1 MAPFAVPFIGGF
13 FKGGLLAK
21 SFNALF
27 FGDLLNSLLGNPIGG
42 FIDRLTG
49 RQDITDDG
57 KDNLGINKKL
67 LDTGRGGGSR
77 SATQAGA
84 LRFMGGADRFSDD
97 APDVIS
103 TNESVLNNIAK
114 NQGLSLGTTIAP
126 QLDAKKVMVEGFTG
140 LVGIIDQINK
150 NIGAIGNSL
159 IETSAIEGSYRK
171 KLMEDLQEEIAE
183 KGKTRARTRFEQSVF
198 NFVTTKRKNIQK
210 ITGNLKQ
217 DLSNALLTSIGL
229 EIFGNEDAEDAA
241 NELSDLIKEG
251 GDKFVEEYG
260 DLPRIDFEGGLL
272 PDIPF
277 YQEGKSEAAKN
288 LEDAGGTLGSFTG
301 IGGPSPIE
309 AFLNLFKFDKEEVRR
324 QNIFGMMSK
333 EPLVE
338 GAFDTSPSFDF
349 SNTNVVPNVF
359 PSTPLS
365 SLSGTTQVIDLR
377 TAQNIAG
384 GDDNT
389 DSNNVT
395 SELDSQIISL
405 DPSRRVSP
413 YEGFTRSV

>member
-1 MAPFAVPFIGGF
+1 MGLPLVAGL

-21 SFNALF
+21 GFNALF

-42 FIDRLTG
+42 FVDRLTG

-57 KDNLGINKKL
+57 KDNLGLNKKL
-67 LDTGRGGGSR
+67 LGTAGRRGGSR

-97 APDVIS
+97 APDVVS

-171 KLMEDLQEEIAE
+171 KLMEDLEEEIAE

-217 DLSNALLTSIGL
+217 DLSNALLTAIGL
-229 EIFGNEDAEDAA
+229 EVFGNEDLGDAA
-241 NELSDLIKEG
+241 DELGNLIKEG
-251 GDKFVEEYG
+251 AESFVEEYG
-260 DLPRIDFEGGLL
+260 DIPRIDFEGGLL

-277 YQEGKSEAAKN
+277 YQEGKSEASKN

-338 GAFDTSPSFDF
+338 GTFDTFPSIDF
-349 SNTNVVPNVF
+349 SNTNITPNVF

-384 GDDNT
+384 GDDT
-389 DSNNVT
+389 APSSVT
-395 SELDSQIISL
+395 SQLDTQVVDL
-405 DPSRRVSP
+405 DPSRRISP
-413 YEGFTRSV
+413 YEGYQRSV

>member
-1 MAPFAVPFIGGF
+1 MAPLAVPFIGGF

-42 FIDRLTG
+42 FVDRLTG

-57 KDNLGINKKL
+57 KDNLGINRKL
-67 LDTGRGGGSR
+67 LDAGRGASR
-77 SATQAGA
+77 GATQAGA

-97 APDVIS
+97 APDVVS

-126 QLDAKKVMVEGFTG
+126 QLDAKRVMVEGFTG

-171 KLMEDLQEEIAE
+171 KLMEDLEEEIAE

-229 EIFGNEDAEDAA
+229 EVFGNEDIEDAA
-241 NELSDLIKEG
+241 NELGNLIKEG

-277 YQEGKSEAAKN
+277 YQEGKSEASKN

-384 GDDNT
+384 GDDT
-389 DSNNVT
+389 APSNVT
-395 SELDSQIISL
+395 SQLDTQVVDL

>member
-42 FIDRLTG
+42 FVDRLTG

-57 KDNLGINKKL
+57 KDNLGINRKL
-67 LDTGRGGGSR
+67 LDAGRGASR
-77 SATQAGA
+77 GATQAGA

-97 APDVIS
+97 APDVVS

-171 KLMEDLQEEIAE
+171 KLMEDLEEEIAE

-229 EIFGNEDAEDAA
+229 EVFGNEDIGNAA
-241 NELSDLIKEG
+241 NELGELIQEG
-251 GDKFVEEYG
+251 ADNFIEEYG
-260 DLPRIDFEGGLL
+260 DIPRIDFEGGLL

-277 YQEGKSEAAKN
+277 YQKGKSEASKN

-309 AFLNLFKFDKEEVRR
+309 AFLNLFKFDKEEARR

-384 GDDNT
+384 GDDT
-389 DSNNVT
+389 APSSVT
-395 SELDSQIISL
+395 SQLDTQVVDL
-405 DPSRRVSP
+405 DPSRRISP
-413 YEGFTRSV
+413 YEGYQRSV

>member
-42 FIDRLTG
+42 FVDRLTG

-57 KDNLGINKKL
+57 KDNLGINRKL
-67 LDTGRGGGSR
+67 LDAGRGASR
-77 SATQAGA
+77 GATQAGA

-97 APDVIS
+97 APDVVS

-171 KLMEDLQEEIAE
+171 KLMEDLEEEIAE

-229 EIFGNEDAEDAA
+229 EVFGNEDIGDAA
-241 NELSDLIKEG
+241 NELGELIQEG
-251 GDKFVEEYG
+251 ADNFIEEYG
-260 DLPRIDFEGGLL
+260 DIPRIDFEGGLL

-277 YQEGKSEAAKN
+277 YQEGKSEASKN

-324 QNIFGMMSK
+324 QNIFGKMSK

-365 SLSGTTQVIDLR
+365 SMSGTTQVIDLR

-384 GDDNT
+384 GDDT
-389 DSNNVT
+389 APSNVT
-395 SELDSQIISL
+395 SQLDTQVVDL
-405 DPSRRVSP
+405 DPSRRISP
-413 YEGFTRSV
+413 YEGYQRSV

>member
-42 FIDRLTG
+42 FVDRLTG

-57 KDNLGINKKL
+57 KDNLGINRKL
-67 LDTGRGGGSR
+67 LDAGRGASR
-77 SATQAGA
+77 GATQAGA

-97 APDVIS
+97 APDVVS

-171 KLMEDLQEEIAE
+171 KLMEDLEEEIAE

-229 EIFGNEDAEDAA
+229 EVFGNEDIGDAA
-241 NELSDLIKEG
+241 NELGELIQEG
-251 GDKFVEEYG
+251 ADNFIEEYG
-260 DLPRIDFEGGLL
+260 DIPRIDFEGGLL

-277 YQEGKSEAAKN
+277 YQEGKSEASKN

-309 AFLNLFKFDKEEVRR
+309 AFLNLFKFDKEEARR

-384 GDDNT
+384 GDDT
-389 DSNNVT
+389 APSSVT
-395 SELDSQIISL
+395 SQLDTQVVDL
-405 DPSRRVSP
+405 DPSRRISP
-413 YEGFTRSV
+413 YEGYQRSV

>member
-42 FIDRLTG
+42 FVDRLTG

-57 KDNLGINKKL
+57 KDNLGINRKL
-67 LDTGRGGGSR
+67 LDAGRGASR
-77 SATQAGA
+77 GATQAGA

-97 APDVIS
+97 APDVVS

-171 KLMEDLQEEIAE
+171 KLMEDLEEEIAE

-229 EIFGNEDAEDAA
+229 EVFGNEDIEDAA
-241 NELSDLIKEG
+241 NELGELIQEG
-251 GDKFVEEYG
+251 ADNFIEEYG

-277 YQEGKSEAAKN
+277 YQEGKSEASKN

-309 AFLNLFKFDKEEVRR
+309 AFLNLFKFDKEEARR

-384 GDDNT
+384 GDDT
-389 DSNNVT
+389 APSSVT
-395 SELDSQIISL
+395 SELDSEIISL
-405 DPSRRVSP
+405 DPSRRISP
-413 YEGFTRSV
+413 YEGYQRSV

>member
-1 MAPFAVPFIGGF
+1 MGF
-13 FKGGLLAK
+13 PLVAGLFKGGLLAK
-21 SFNALF
+21 GFNALF

-42 FIDRLTG
+42 FVDRLTG

-67 LDTGRGGGSR
+67 LGTAGRGGGSR

-84 LRFMGGADRFSDD
+84 LRFLGGDGRLDD
-97 APDVIS
+97 SPNIVS

-126 QLDAKKVMVEGFTG
+126 QLDAKKVMVEGFAG

-171 KLMEDLQEEIAE
+171 KLMEDLEEEITE
-183 KGKTRARTRFEQSVF
+183 KGKTRSRTRFEKSIF
-198 NFVTTKRKNIQK
+198 NFVTTRKKNIQK

-229 EIFGNEDAEDAA
+229 EIFGNEDSGDAD
-241 NELSDLIKEG
+241 NELGELIQEG
-251 GDKFVEEYG
+251 ADNFIEEYG
-260 DLPRIDFEGGLL
+260 DIPRIDFEGGLL

-277 YQEGKSEAAKN
+277 YQEGKSEASKN

-324 QNIFGMMSK
+324 QNIFGKMSK

-338 GAFDTSPSFDF
+338 GTFDTFPSFDF
-349 SNTNVVPNVF
+349 SNTNITPNVF

-365 SLSGTTQVIDLR
+365 SMSGTTQVIDLR

-384 GDDNT
+384 GDDT
-389 DSNNVT
+389 DPNNVT
-395 SELDSQIISL
+395 SELDSEIISL

-413 YEGFTRSV
+413 YEGFSRSV

>member
-1 MAPFAVPFIGGF
+1 MGF
-13 FKGGLLAK
+13 PLVAGLFKGGLLAK
-21 SFNALF
+21 GFNALF

-42 FIDRLTG
+42 FVDRLTG

-67 LDTGRGGGSR
+67 LGTAGRGGGSR

-84 LRFMGGADRFSDD
+84 LRFLGGDGRLDD
-97 APDVIS
+97 SPNIVS

-126 QLDAKKVMVEGFTG
+126 QLDAKKVMVEGFAG

-171 KLMEDLQEEIAE
+171 KLMEDLEEEITE
-183 KGKTRARTRFEQSVF
+183 KGKTRSRTRFEKSIF
-198 NFVTTKRKNIQK
+198 NFVTTRKKNIQK

-229 EIFGNEDAEDAA
+229 EIFGNEDSGDAD
-241 NELSDLIKEG
+241 NELGELIQEG
-251 GDKFVEEYG
+251 ADNFIEEYG

-277 YQEGKSEAAKN
+277 YQEGKSEASKN

-338 GAFDTSPSFDF
+338 GTFDTFPSFDF
-349 SNTNVVPNVF
+349 SNTNITPNVF

-365 SLSGTTQVIDLR
+365 SMSGTTQVIDLR

-384 GDDNT
+384 GDDT
-389 DSNNVT
+389 DPNNVT
-395 SELDSQIISL
+395 SELDSEIISL

-413 YEGFTRSV
+413 YEGFSRSV

>member
-42 FIDRLTG
+42 FVDRLTG

-57 KDNLGINKKL
+57 KDNLGINRKL
-67 LDTGRGGGSR
+67 LDAGRGASR
-77 SATQAGA
+77 GATQAGA

-97 APDVIS
+97 APDVVS

-171 KLMEDLQEEIAE
+171 KLMEDLEEEIAE

-229 EIFGNEDAEDAA
+229 EVFGNEDIEDAA
-241 NELSDLIKEG
+241 NELGELIQEG
-251 GDKFVEEYG
+251 ADNFIEEYG
-260 DLPRIDFEGGLL
+260 DIPRIDFEGGLL

-277 YQEGKSEAAKN
+277 YQEGKSEASKN

-324 QNIFGMMSK
+324 QNIFGKMSK

-365 SLSGTTQVIDLR
+365 SMSGTTQVIDLR

-384 GDDNT
+384 GDDT
-389 DSNNVT
+389 APSNVT
-395 SELDSQIISL
+395 SQLDTQVVDL
-405 DPSRRVSP
+405 DPSRRISP
-413 YEGFTRSV
+413 YEGYQRSV

>member
-1 MAPFAVPFIGGF
+1 MGLPLVAGL

-21 SFNALF
+21 GFNALF

-42 FIDRLTG
+42 FVDRLTG

-57 KDNLGINKKL
+57 KDNLGINRKL
-67 LDTGRGGGSR
+67 LDAGRGASR
-77 SATQAGA
+77 GATQAGA
-84 LRFMGGADRFSDD
+84 LRFLGGADRFSDD
-97 APDVIS
+97 APDVVS

-126 QLDAKKVMVEGFTG
+126 QLDAKRVMVEGFTG

-171 KLMEDLQEEIAE
+171 KLMEDLEEEIAE

-229 EIFGNEDAEDAA
+229 EVFGNEDIEDAA
-241 NELSDLIKEG
+241 NELGNLIKEG

-277 YQEGKSEAAKN
+277 YQEGKSEASKN

-384 GDDNT
+384 GDDT
-389 DSNNVT
+389 APSNVT
-395 SELDSQIISL
+395 SQLDTQVVDL
-405 DPSRRVSP
+405 DPSRRISP

>member
-42 FIDRLTG
+42 FVDRLTG

-57 KDNLGINKKL
+57 KDNLGINRKL
-67 LDTGRGGGSR
+67 LDAGRGASR
-77 SATQAGA
+77 GATQAGA

-97 APDVIS
+97 APDVVS

-171 KLMEDLQEEIAE
+171 KLMEDLEEEIAE

-229 EIFGNEDAEDAA
+229 EVFGNEDIGDAA
-241 NELSDLIKEG
+241 NELGELIQEG
-251 GDKFVEEYG
+251 ADNFIEEYG
-260 DLPRIDFEGGLL
+260 DIPRIDFEGGLL

-277 YQEGKSEAAKN
+277 YQKGKSEASKN

-309 AFLNLFKFDKEEVRR
+309 AFLNLFKFDKEEARR

-384 GDDNT
+384 GDDT
-389 DSNNVT
+389 APSNVT
-395 SELDSQIISL
+395 SQLDTQVVDL
-405 DPSRRVSP
+405 DPSRRISP
-413 YEGFTRSV
+413 YEGYQRSV

>member
-27 FGDLLNSLLGNPIGG
+27 FGDLLNNLLGNPIGG

-57 KDNLGINKKL
+57 KDNLGINRKL
-67 LDTGRGGGSR
+67 LDAGRGASR
-77 SATQAGA
+77 GATQAGA

-97 APDVIS
+97 APDVVS

-171 KLMEDLQEEIAE
+171 KLMEDLEEEIAE

-229 EIFGNEDAEDAA
+229 EVFGNEDIGDAA
-241 NELSDLIKEG
+241 NELGELIQEG
-251 GDKFVEEYG
+251 ADNFIEEYG
-260 DLPRIDFEGGLL
+260 DIPRIDFEGGLL

-277 YQEGKSEAAKN
+277 YQKGKSEASKN

-309 AFLNLFKFDKEEVRR
+309 AFLNLFKFDKEEARR

-384 GDDNT
+384 GDDT
-389 DSNNVT
+389 APSSVT
-395 SELDSQIISL
+395 SQLDTQVVDL
-405 DPSRRVSP
+405 DPSRRISP
-413 YEGFTRSV
+413 YEGFSRSA

>member
-42 FIDRLTG
+42 FVDRLTG

-57 KDNLGINKKL
+57 KDNLGINRKL
-67 LDTGRGGGSR
+67 LDAGRGASR
-77 SATQAGA
+77 GATQAGA
-84 LRFMGGADRFSDD
+84 LRFLGGADRFSDD
-97 APDVIS
+97 APDVVS

-171 KLMEDLQEEIAE
+171 KLMEDLEEEIAE

-229 EIFGNEDAEDAA
+229 EVFGNEDIGDAA
-241 NELSDLIKEG
+241 NELGELIQEG
-251 GDKFVEEYG
+251 ADNFIEEYG

-277 YQEGKSEAAKN
+277 YQEGKSEASKN

-324 QNIFGMMSK
+324 QNIFGKMSK

-365 SLSGTTQVIDLR
+365 SMSGTTQVIDLR

-384 GDDNT
+384 GDDT
-389 DSNNVT
+389 APSNVT
-395 SELDSQIISL
+395 SQLDTQVVDL
-405 DPSRRVSP
+405 DPSRRISP
-413 YEGFTRSV
+413 YEGYQRSV

>member
-1 MAPFAVPFIGGF
+1 MGF
-13 FKGGLLAK
+13 PLVAGLFKGGLLAK
-21 SFNALF
+21 GFNALF

-42 FIDRLTG
+42 FVDRLTG

-67 LDTGRGGGSR
+67 LGTAGRGGGSR

-84 LRFMGGADRFSDD
+84 LRFLGGDGRLDD
-97 APDVIS
+97 SPNIVS

-126 QLDAKKVMVEGFTG
+126 QLDAKKVMVEGFAG

-171 KLMEDLQEEIAE
+171 KLMEDLEEDIAE
-183 KGKTRARTRFEQSVF
+183 KGKTRSRTRFEKSIF
-198 NFVTTKRKNIQK
+198 NFVTTRKKNIQK

-217 DLSNALLTSIGL
+217 DLSNALLTAIGL
-229 EIFGNEDAEDAA
+229 EVFGNEDLGDAA
-241 NELSDLIKEG
+241 DELGNLIKEG
-251 GDKFVEEYG
+251 AESFVEEYG
-260 DLPRIDFEGGLL
+260 DIPRIDFEGGLL

-277 YQEGKSEAAKN
+277 YQEGKSEASKN

-324 QNIFGMMSK
+324 QNIFGKMSK

-338 GAFDTSPSFDF
+338 GTFDTFPSFDF
-349 SNTNVVPNVF
+349 SNTNITPNVF

-365 SLSGTTQVIDLR
+365 SMSGTTQVIDLR

-384 GDDNT
+384 GDDT
-389 DSNNVT
+389 DPNNVT
-395 SELDSQIISL
+395 SELDSEIISL

-413 YEGFTRSV
+413 YEGFSRSV

>member
-42 FIDRLTG
+42 FVDRLTG

-57 KDNLGINKKL
+57 KDNLGINRKL
-67 LDTGRGGGSR
+67 LDAGRGASR
-77 SATQAGA
+77 GATQAGA

-97 APDVIS
+97 APDVVS

-171 KLMEDLQEEIAE
+171 KLMEDLEEEIAE

-229 EIFGNEDAEDAA
+229 EVFGNEDIEDAA
-241 NELSDLIKEG
+241 NELGELIQEG
-251 GDKFVEEYG
+251 ADNFIEEYG

-277 YQEGKSEAAKN
+277 YQEGKSEASKN

-324 QNIFGMMSK
+324 QNIFGKMSK

-365 SLSGTTQVIDLR
+365 SMSGTTQVIDLR

-384 GDDNT
+384 GDDT
-389 DSNNVT
+389 APSNVT
-395 SELDSQIISL
+395 SQLDTQVVDL
-405 DPSRRVSP
+405 DPSRRISP
-413 YEGFTRSV
+413 YEGYQRSV

>member
-1 MAPFAVPFIGGF
+1 MGLPLIGGL
-13 FKGGLLAK
+13 FKGGFLAK
-21 SFNALF
+21 SWNALF
-27 FGDLLNSLLGNPIGG
+27 FGDLLNNLLGNPIGG

-57 KDNLGINKKL
+57 KDNLGINRKL
-67 LDTGRGGGSR
+67 LDAGRGASR
-77 SATQAGA
+77 GATQAGA

-97 APDVIS
+97 APDVVS

-171 KLMEDLQEEIAE
+171 KLMEDLEEEIAE

-229 EIFGNEDAEDAA
+229 EVFGNEDIGNAA
-241 NELSDLIKEG
+241 NELGELIQEG
-251 GDKFVEEYG
+251 ADNFIEEYG
-260 DLPRIDFEGGLL
+260 DIPRIDFEGGLL

-277 YQEGKSEAAKN
+277 YQEGKSEASKN

-309 AFLNLFKFDKEEVRR
+309 AFLNLFKFDKEEARR

-384 GDDNT
+384 GDDT
-389 DSNNVT
+389 DTNNVT
-395 SELDSQIISL
+395 SELDSEIISL

-413 YEGFTRSV
+413 YEGYQRSV

>member
-42 FIDRLTG
+42 FVDRLTG

-57 KDNLGINKKL
+57 KDNLGINRKL
-67 LDTGRGGGSR
+67 LDAGRGASR
-77 SATQAGA
+77 GATQAGA
-84 LRFMGGADRFSDD
+84 LRFIGGADRFSDD
-97 APDVIS
+97 APDVVS

-171 KLMEDLQEEIAE
+171 KLMEDLEEEIAE

-229 EIFGNEDAEDAA
+229 EVFGNEDIGNAA
-241 NELSDLIKEG
+241 NELGELIQEG
-251 GDKFVEEYG
+251 ADNFIEEYG
-260 DLPRIDFEGGLL
+260 DIPRIDFEGGLL

-277 YQEGKSEAAKN
+277 YQKGKSEASKN

-309 AFLNLFKFDKEEVRR
+309 AFLNLFKFDKEEARR

-384 GDDNT
+384 GDDT
-389 DSNNVT
+389 APSNVT
-395 SELDSQIISL
+395 SQLDTQVVDL
-405 DPSRRVSP
+405 NPSRRISP
-413 YEGFTRSV
+413 YEGYQRSV

>member
-42 FIDRLTG
+42 FVDRLTG

-57 KDNLGINKKL
+57 KDNLGINRKL
-67 LDTGRGGGSR
+67 LDAGRGASR
-77 SATQAGA
+77 GATQAGA

-97 APDVIS
+97 APDVVS

-171 KLMEDLQEEIAE
+171 KLMEDLEEEIAE

-229 EIFGNEDAEDAA
+229 EVFGNEDIEDAA
-241 NELSDLIKEG
+241 NELGELIQEG
-251 GDKFVEEYG
+251 ADNFIEEYG
-260 DLPRIDFEGGLL
+260 DIPRIDFEGGLL

-277 YQEGKSEAAKN
+277 YQKGKSEASKN

-324 QNIFGMMSK
+324 QNIFGKMSK

-365 SLSGTTQVIDLR
+365 SMSGTTQVIDLR

-384 GDDNT
+384 GDDT
-389 DSNNVT
+389 APSNVT
-395 SELDSQIISL
+395 SQLDTQVVDL
-405 DPSRRVSP
+405 DPSRRISP
-413 YEGFTRSV
+413 YEGYQRSV